1 MSTLS
6 TNTKV
11 KPNQPRFRQSKRMNL
26 VSFSIKTKGVHN
38 FVRRLGTVFTRFG
51 FSETRIRQ
59 SLHTLIDCLEQHHT
73 APTFFIPAVVLRRH
87 PTLLSEIANC
97 GAEIGIHGYVHND
110 YRTLRK
116 PEQYRQT
123 QQAISIFQNTHIPY
137 DGFRNPYLGWTEESL
152 DVFTALGFAY
162 ESNEAVL
169 HDVIDLNRLPPLL
182 RSGYKKSLALFQ
194 AIPCNV
200 YTLRP
205 HLEGK
210 LLRIPTSIP
219 DDEMIFDRLRITN
232 PEEVGRIWSQVMQRV
247 YDVGGLYTLN
257 LHPERGVLCK
267 RALDI
272 LLSYARNQPHPVW
285 IARLGDI
292 AQWWKERSQFRL
304 NITPQAPH
312 HWHVEATCTPRATLL
327 ARYVTV
333 EDASLTSWSGMDVCI
348 QSHSFTV
355 HAPRCPCIAL
365 SLQTPEQVAD
375 FLQEQGLPVVRSSQE
390 EADKYAMY
398 LDIAEG
404 LGTTRE
410 EQLQRRSALM
420 EQVEQLEAPL
430 IRFGCWPNRSRAAL
444 GVTGDID
451 SVTIQDFFLRVLEVH
466 QHT

>member
-1 MSTLS
+1 
-6 TNTKV
+6 
-11 KPNQPRFRQSKRMNL
+11 MNL
-26 VSFSIKTKGVHN
+26 VSFSIKTKGAHN
-38 FVRRLGTVFTRFG
+38 FARRLGTVFTRFG
-51 FSETRIRQ
+51 VSEAPTRQALYTIIDSLRQ
-59 SLHTLIDCLEQHHT
+59 YNAE
-73 APTFFIPAVVLRRH
+73 PTFFIPAVVLRRH
-87 PTLLSEIANC
+87 PELITEIAHS
-97 GAEIGIHGYVHND
+97 GVEIGIHGYIHND
-110 YRTLRK
+110 YRLLSES
-116 PEQYRQT
+116 EQYEQT
-123 QQAISIFQNTHIPY
+123 RQAIAVFEQTPISY
-137 DGFRNPYLGWTEESL
+137 RGFRNPYLGWTEESL
-152 DVFTALGFAY
+152 HIFAALGFMY
-162 ESNEAVL
+162 ESNEAVI
-169 HDVIDLNRLPPLL
+169 HDVIDLDQFTPLL
-182 RSGYKKSLALFQ
+182 RNGYEKSLELFQ
-194 AIPCNV
+194 ATTCTA
-200 YTLRP
+200 YALRP
-205 HLEGK
+205 HFEGA

-219 DDEMIFDRLRITN
+219 DDEMLFDRLRVTS
-232 PEEVGRIWSQVMQRV
+232 PKRVGGIWCKVMQRV
-247 YDVGGLYTLN
+247 YELGGLYTLN
-257 LHPERGVLCK
+257 LHPERGILCK

-272 LLSYARNQPHPVW
+272 LLSYAHNQPLPVW
-285 IARLGDI
+285 VARLGDI

-333 EDASLTSWSGMDVCI
+333 EDASLTPWSGMDVCI